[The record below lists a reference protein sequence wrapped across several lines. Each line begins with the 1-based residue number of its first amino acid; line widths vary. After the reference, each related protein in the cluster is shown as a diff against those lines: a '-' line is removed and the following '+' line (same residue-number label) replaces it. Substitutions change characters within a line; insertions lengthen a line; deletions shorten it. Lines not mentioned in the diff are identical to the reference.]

1 MCLLLLVKSS
11 DMNKAQQE
19 AGTSFL
25 LKTEIR
31 LSPKDAHR
39 TTGAAQ
45 KDPAEANAAQHPK

>member
-1 MCLLLLVKSS
+1 MCLLLLVKPS